1 METEFD
7 ADVVV
12 VGSGA
17 LGANAA
23 YTLAKA
29 GKSVIILEA
38 GERIPRWKIVE
49 NYRNSS
55 KQQNYNAP
63 YPNEAWAHTSYDEA
77 YIDNTGS
84 FDFRPGMLKLVGGT
98 TWHWAAAAWRYIP
111 NDMKLRSIYGV
122 GRDWPISYDDLE
134 PWYGLAENALGVAGT
149 GDDDQSGQGGGP
161 FPPRS
166 TPYPLAP
173 EGKTYLFQRLQ
184 TRLRESGY
192 NFIHEPNARVTAPYD
207 GRPACAGN
215 NNCMPVCPIG
225 AMYSGSVHVEHAE
238 NAGAELRTDATA
250 YRLETGE
257 GGRIAAVQYRR
268 SNGEDIRL
276 TARYFVIACHGLE
289 TPKLLLLSD
298 VANSSGQVGRN
309 LMDHSGIGLQFL
321 ADEPVWMGR
330 GQIQQGGI
338 FNWRDGPFRAHHAAI
353 KHAPSNYVPNTAVAQ
368 RLLKDGVMG
377 SELDRRI
384 RDEASRWVDISTV
397 FEMLPS
403 PDNRVE
409 PNPDARDALRIPM
422 LRVHYDIDDYVKA
435 ARPVAMNDFRN
446 FVAGMGGEVVV
457 DDTGWQNRDH
467 IMGTVIMGADPADSV
482 VDGDCRTYDHPNL
495 FLATTGV
502 IPASGVINPTL
513 SGVALAIRLADT
525 IAREV

>member
-1 METEFD
+1 MAREFD
-7 ADVVV
+7 ADVII

-23 YTLAKA
+23 YELARQ

-38 GERIPRWKIVE
+38 GVRIPRWKIVE

-55 KQQNYNAP
+55 KKGNYNAP
-63 YPNEAWAHTSYDEA
+63 YPNEAWAHTSYDAE
-77 YIDNTGS
+77 YIENTGS
-84 FDFRPGMLKLVGGT
+84 FEFRPGMLKLVGGT
-98 TWHWAAAAWRYIP
+98 TWHWAAASWRYIP
-111 NDMKLRSIYGV
+111 NDMKLKSTYGV
-122 GRDWPISYDDLE
+122 GRDWPIAYDDLE
-134 PWYGLAENALGVAGT
+134 PWYGRAEAALGVAGT
-149 GDDDQSGQGGGP
+149 GEEDQSGQGGAP

-166 TPYPLAP
+166 APYPLEP

-184 TRLRESGY
+184 SRLRELGY

-225 AMYSGSVHVEHAE
+225 AMYSGVVHVDHAVK
-238 NAGAELRTDATA
+238 AGAELRTDATA
-250 YRLETGE
+250 YRLEKGE
-257 GGRIAAVQYRR
+257 GGKITSVHYRT
-268 SNGEDIRL
+268 SKGDDVGL

-289 TPKLLLLSD
+289 TPKLLLLSE
-298 VANSSGQVGRN
+298 VANSSDQVGRN

-321 ADEPVWMGR
+321 ADEPLWQGR

-338 FNWRDGPFRAHHAAI
+338 FNWRDGPFRASHAAI

-368 RLLKDGVMG
+368 RLLAAGVLG

-397 FEMLPS
+397 FEMLPL
-403 PDNRVE
+403 PTNRVQ
-409 PNPDARDALRIPM
+409 PNPDRQDALGIPM
-422 LRVHYDIDDYVKA
+422 LKVHYDIADYVKA
-435 ARPVAMNDFRN
+435 AWPIAMNDFRN
-446 FVAGMGGEVVV
+446 FVSGMGGEVVV
-457 DDTGWQNRDH
+457 NNSGWQNRDH
-467 IMGTVIMGADPADSV
+467 LMGSVIMGADPADSV
-482 VDGDCRTYDHPNL
+482 VDGDCRTHDHANL

-502 IPASGVINPTL
+502 VPAAGVINPTL
-513 SGVALAIRLADT
+513 TGVALSIRLADT